1 MKIESQK
8 PYVFNSYIR
17 RKIAA
22 AYYRFSV
29 FTHSLI
35 KRKDHTMTIE
45 KKAEA
50 LLEAATNLINAVT
63 DMVKGQA
70 PTTAAAPPPEKDKAT
85 KTKVETKKEL
95 SEIKALAKAKAGSI
109 LKDFGKA
116 KLAELLKKFKAK
128 KFTDIKGEAADFQK
142 FIDEADAMIADK
154 KADNDDDLLGTSDD
168 DVKKEYTL
176 EDVKA
181 ALLKVNNA
189 EGLGRDVIKQI
200 LADLGVAR
208 LGELKADKFN
218 AAMERA
224 NAALEKAENVAEAE

>member
-1 MKIESQK
+1 MKDESRK
-8 PYVFNSYIR
+8 PYVFNSFIR

-70 PTTAAAPPPEKDKAT
+70 PTTAAAPSPDN
-85 KTKVETKKEL
+85 KTKADTKKDL
-95 SEIKALAKAKAGSI
+95 AEIKKLAKAKAGSV
-109 LKDFGKA
+109 LSSLGKV
-116 KLAELLKKFKAK
+116 KLAELLKEFKAK
-128 KFTDIKGEAADFQK
+128 KFTDIKGEVADFQK
-142 FIDEADAMIADK
+142 FIDAADAMINDK
-154 KADNDDDLLGTSDD
+154 KADDDLLGTDD
-168 DVKKEYTL
+168 TEATKEYTL

-189 EGLGRDVIKQI
+189 EGLGRDVTKQI

-208 LGELKADKFN
+208 LGELKADKFTE
-218 AAMERA
+218 AMNKTDKVLKDAGVE
-224 NAALEKAENVAEAE
+224 